1 MNLSEYYTNL
11 YNSSIDKIKAD
22 QYQPDSLITSPED
35 TRRGITL
42 LIRPDETV
50 KNRITEFLNKVKSV
64 APNQYFYPA
73 SDMHITIM
81 SIISGYEGFNLSQ
94 INPTDYI
101 PVIEES
107 IKNIKP
113 FEINF
118 KGITASPN
126 CVMIQGFDPD
136 NALNQIR
143 DRLRNNFRDSNLQQ
157 SMDKRYA
164 IQTAHS
170 TVIRLKEPLINK
182 TSYIS
187 LLNNYREH
195 YFGTF
200 TVNKL
205 EFVFNDWYQRRESVK
220 RLHTFH
226 LPG

>member
-22 QYQPDSLITSPED
+22 QYQPDSLITSSDD

-143 DRLRNNFRDSNLQQ
+143 DRLRNNFRDSYLQQ